1 MKKIAFISFLFL
13 CATNVFAGGK
23 DKFQFGVKVGLNLAD
38 QNFTGKKEFDQA
50 NEGSWNL
57 LPGFTLGFIGEIP
70 LASFLEIRLE
80 SIFASQGRQFS
91 YKLDKNNWEKN
102 SIAYG
107 YVQFPV
113 LLRGQFGNE
122 KIRGFV
128 HAGPQISVGVIG
140 LYRDKFKIDGTRD
153 SETET
158 FNFKE
163 EDLNRLDVGIDGG
176 AGIEFKRS
184 GFEIE
189 VRYYKGL
196 TDIVDY
202 GDGERPNGVSKFTNS
217 GISVNLGF
225 KF

>member
-1 MKKIAFISFLFL
+1 MKKIAFIACLFL

-91 YKLDKNNWEKN
+91 YKLDKDNWEKN

-140 LYRDKFKIDGTRD
+140 LYRD
-153 SETET
+153 
-158 FNFKE
+158 
-163 EDLNRLDVGIDGG
+163 
-176 AGIEFKRS
+176 
-184 GFEIE
+184 
-189 VRYYKGL
+189 
-196 TDIVDY
+196 
-202 GDGERPNGVSKFTNS
+202 
-217 GISVNLGF
+217 
-225 KF
+225 